1 MSAPQPEK
9 AEISKEAIA
18 LRVHRELHE
27 RPPLDIQL
35 PAHIHHVAYLLSERK
50 EDGLRARVH
59 MAELFLALGIS
70 DDKARLGDRHAVGE
84 KIYSNGDLLRITWEL
99 HSEFVSYTFTHMA
112 AEHRTLGF
120 GPLQLPEHLP
130 ETEPDWERIVALD
143 ILVTDWPQFRVTER
157 SHLFGKDRLY
167 GSQIQNYKAQVW
179 TTFQLDHAGWEH
191 YLILAG
197 ELTPAQLGR
206 QVKRLVELENY
217 YHLILMPL
225 ECFRQQSTELRDLEL
240 AFTQHTQEMFHALV
254 DAEPEEE
261 RQWLS
266 RLTEHSGRVTS
277 LKEAMRY
284 RMGAADSYN
293 VQFHRILKG
302 LEEQRLEEGNQ
313 PLGAFLSAR
322 TGPAVRGYNNFNER
336 LDSLSRGLDRA
347 TNMLRTRTEMTVQ
360 KQNLDLL
367 EGMAK
372 QGRQQLMLQT
382 TVEGLSI
389 IVLSYYLTG
398 LFGYGI
404 KALLKLGWLVG
415 EVTVWQGALLPVAI
429 GIAIGVSWFV
439 HRKVRRL
446 DKKKD

>member
-1 MSAPQPEK
+1 MSMARPDHP
-9 AEISKEAIA
+9 EISNNAIA
-18 LRVHRELHE
+18 VRVHRDLHE
-27 RPPLDIQL
+27 RPPLNIQL

-50 EDGLRARVH
+50 EDGKRARVH
-59 MAELFLALGIS
+59 MAELFLTLGIS
-70 DDKARLGDRHAVGE
+70 DDEVRLGDRHAVGE

-112 AEHRTLGF
+112 AEQRALGF
-120 GPLQLPEHLP
+120 GPLRLPENLP
-130 ETEPDWERIVALD
+130 DTEPGWERITAVD
-143 ILVTDWPQFRVTER
+143 ILVTDWPQLRVAER
-157 SHLFGKDRLY
+157 SHLFGTDRLY
-167 GSQIQNYKAQVW
+167 GSQIQNCRAQVW
-179 TTFQLDHAGWEH
+179 TTFQLDHTGWEH

-197 ELTPAQLGR
+197 ELTPSQLGR

-225 ECFRQQSTELRDLEL
+225 ECFREQSMELRDLEL

-254 DAEPEEE
+254 DAKLEEE
-261 RQWLS
+261 RQWLTL
-266 RLTEHSGRVTS
+266 LTEQSGRVTR

-284 RMGAADSYN
+284 RMGAAHSYN
-293 VQFHRILKG
+293 IQFHRILDA
-302 LEEQRLEEGNQ
+302 LDEQRLEEGNQ
-313 PLGAFLSAR
+313 PIGAFLTAR

-372 QGRQQLMLQT
+372 QGRQQLMLQM
-382 TVEGLSI
+382 TVEGLSV

-404 KALLKLGWLVG
+404 KAAVKLGWLVG

-429 GIAIGVSWFV
+429 GIAIAVNRLV
-439 HRKVRRL
+439 HRKVHKM
-446 DKKKD
+446 DKK

>member
-1 MSAPQPEK
+1 MSAPQPDK
-9 AEISKEAIA
+9 VEISKQAIA
-18 LRVHRELHE
+18 LRVHRDLHE

-50 EDGLRARVH
+50 EDGRRARVH

-112 AEHRTLGF
+112 AEHSTLGF
-120 GPLQLPEHLP
+120 GPLRLPEHLP

-143 ILVTDWPQFRVTER
+143 FLVTDWPQLRGTER
-157 SHLFGKDRLY
+157 RHLFGNDRLY
-167 GSQIQNYKAQVW
+167 GSQIQNCKAQVW
-179 TTFQLDHAGWEH
+179 TTFQLDHSGWEH

-197 ELTPAQLGR
+197 ELTPSQLGR

-254 DAEPEEE
+254 DAKPEEE
-261 RQWLS
+261 RKWLS
-266 RLTEHSGRVTS
+266 LLTEHSGQVTS

-284 RMGAADSYN
+284 RMGAANSYN
-293 VQFHRILKG
+293 IQFRRILEA

-313 PLGAFLSAR
+313 PLGTFLTAR

-372 QGRQQLMLQT
+372 QGRQQLMLQM
-382 TVEGLSI
+382 TVEGLSV

-404 KALLKLGWLVG
+404 KALVKVGWLMG
-415 EVTVWQGALLPVAI
+415 EAIVWQGALLPVAI
-429 GIAIGVSWFV
+429 GIAIGVNRFV
-439 HRKVRRL
+439 HSKVRKME
-446 DKKKD
+446 KK